1 MTVFVIRNS
10 EGQIIHGSFAQQS
23 SLYVPRE
30 IEAAEEILDASVFC
44 YDWESLNS
52 GDVLKVK
59 LREDYKSILHLR
71 AVEKYECTMSEP
83 FEKYPESERI
93 AWAQKLN
100 EACAWLA
107 LTNDE
112 RAQKASEYPL
122 LLNEA
127 GEEAM
132 SELAQKIIDKHTAFA
147 KAYGQATRAL
157 KEAQKQIDALSSID
171 NVKKFL
177 AGE

>member
-1 MTVFVIRNS
+1 MRVFVTHS
-10 EGQIIHGSFAQQS
+10 PEGEIVQGSFAQQS

-30 IEAAEEILDASVFC
+30 IEAAEEITDSSLFC
-44 YDWESLNS
+44 YDWTSLNQ

-59 LREDYKSILHLR
+59 LREDYKSTLYLR
-71 AVEKYECTMSEP
+71 AIEKYECAIAELV
-83 FEKYPESERI
+83 EKYPATERI
-93 AWAQKLN
+93 AWPQKLN
-100 EACAWLA
+100 EARAWLA
-107 LTNDE
+107 LSDDE

-132 SELAQKIIDKHTAFA
+132 TELAQKIIERHNAFA
-147 KAYGQATRAL
+147 VAYGQATRAF

-171 NVKKFL
+171 DVRNYV
-177 AGE
+177 GE